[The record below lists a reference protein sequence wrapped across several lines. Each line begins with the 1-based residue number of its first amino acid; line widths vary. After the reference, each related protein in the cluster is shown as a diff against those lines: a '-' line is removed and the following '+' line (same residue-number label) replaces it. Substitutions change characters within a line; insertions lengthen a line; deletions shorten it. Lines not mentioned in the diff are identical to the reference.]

1 MTVSLNSMFRTNI
14 SLKPQVL
21 VKKSTE
27 KLYRII
33 IIEQTNLLNKD
44 AYKIASMSLDCSSLN
59 FLLMYYTT
67 FISLYEIH
75 NIVSI
80 LV

>member
-1 MTVSLNSMFRTNI
+1 MSVFPVKLMTVSLNSMFRENI
-14 SLKPQVL
+14 LLKPQVL

-44 AYKIASMSLDCSSLN
+44 A
-59 FLLMYYTT
+59 
-67 FISLYEIH
+67 
-75 NIVSI
+75 
-80 LV
+80 